1 MQAAERR
8 DAATATGRGRC
19 RGDRR
24 ASLAGSAS
32 LRCTCL
38 QALVLFVHA
47 RVDYELHGQMC
58 YRYRENEDMEYY
70 DGDWK
75 DGLRHGKGTL
85 KFQDGGYYK
94 GDFDMERMHGRGLFV
109 WPDGSQ
115 YEGQWKKNVRHGE
128 GTYLS
133 ASGTIYRGRFWKNMR
148 HGPGVLTYL
157 NGNSYEGVWE
167 LDNIKGMGRYTLL
180 AGSEMDEAEKVH
192 LKVFGY

>member
-1 MQAAERR
+1 MVGAPVGPIAYGHVWWVNDERE
-8 DAATATGRGRC
+8 T
-19 RGDRR
+19 
-24 ASLAGSAS
+24 SP
-32 LRCTCL
+32 
-38 QALVLFVHA
+38 
-47 RVDYELHGQMC
+47 
-58 YRYRENEDMEYY
+58 
-70 DGDWK
+70 
-75 DGLRHGKGTL
+75 
-85 KFQDGGYYK
+85 
-94 GDFDMERMHGRGLFV
+94 ERMHGRGLFV